1 MDQPTLL
8 FLADLV
14 LAAHAALALF
24 LTFGLA
30 AILMGGPEWRLFG
43 RGFGGW
49 RWVRGRA
56 LRLAHLAGMGIV
68 AGEALLGVTCPLTD
82 IESALRAGAGSPG
95 YSESFIGHWLGRM
108 LFYDFD
114 ERVFAVAYLAA
125 LAATLWA
132 WRRWPP
138 QAAKR

>member
-1 MDQPTLL
+1 MNQQNLL
-8 FLADLV
+8 LLADMV

-30 AILMGGPEWRLFG
+30 AILIGGPDWRLFG
-43 RGFGGW
+43 RDFGGW
-49 RWVRGRA
+49 RWVRNRVF
-56 LRLAHLAGMGIV
+56 RMAHLCGMAVV
-68 AGEALLGVTCPLTD
+68 AAEALLGVTCPLTD
-82 IESALRAGAGSPG
+82 VESALRARAGSPG

-114 ERVFAVAYLAA
+114 ERVFVFAYAAA
-125 LAATLWA
+125 LALAVWA

-138 QAAKR
+138 RAA